1 MAEHVAETTKR
12 NLEHSTGTFVNDR
25 NETLWYQKNIPEKT
39 DLRGILVFL
48 HGILEHSSRYNELFT
63 LLANEGFA
71 VYTFDIIGHGRSE
84 GDRGYFNHFGDVVD
98 DIDLFLKL
106 AKAQVHETHP
116 RVNKLILMGL
126 SFGGLLTNLTVLR
139 KTHAIDAIVLCA
151 PGLNVP
157 RTLVL
162 NVQAHFASILSEW
175 IPKWEIVPAV
185 QVSDL
190 SAEAE
195 VLAEREKDPLVYK
208 GLIRARVGNETLL
221 AFNYLDAHKKD
232 IHLPVLIVLGTC
244 HIVVT
249 LMLCLGTLEKVVCTD
264 SINHYYRD
272 ISSVDKELKIYDAM
286 GHSLLSEANR
296 GAVYNHIVSWL
307 HARFEPIGYC

>member
-1 MAEHVAETTKR
+1 MAEDVLETTKR

-25 NETLWYQKNIPEKT
+25 NETLWYQKYIPEKT

-63 LLANEGFA
+63 LLASEGFA

-162 NVQAHFASILSEW
+162 NVQAYFASILSEW

-232 IHLPVLIVLGTC
+232 IHLPVLIVLGT
-244 HIVVT
+244 
-249 LMLCLGTLEKVVCTD
+249 LEKVVCTY
-264 SINHYYRD
+264 SINHYHRD
-272 ISSVDKELKIYDAM
+272 ISSVDKELKIFDAM

-296 GAVYNHIVSWL
+296 GAVFSHIVSWL
-307 HARFEPIGYC
+307 HARFEPIG

>member
-1 MAEHVAETTKR
+1 MAEDVLETTKR

-25 NETLWYQKNIPEKT
+25 NETLWYQKYIPEKT

-63 LLANEGFA
+63 LLASEGFA

-139 KTHAIDAIVLCA
+139 KTHAIDAIVLCLLCFDTV
-151 PGLNVP
+151 GVD
-157 RTLVL
+157 
-162 NVQAHFASILSEW
+162 S
-175 IPKWEIVPAV
+175 
-185 QVSDL
+185 QVGNRPCRSNL

-232 IHLPVLIVLGTC
+232 IHLPVLIVLGT
-244 HIVVT
+244 
-249 LMLCLGTLEKVVCTD
+249 LEKVVCTY
-264 SINHYYRD
+264 SINHYHRD
-272 ISSVDKELKIYDAM
+272 ISSVDKELKIFDAM

-296 GAVYNHIVSWL
+296 GAVFSHIVSWL
-307 HARFEPIGYC
+307 HARFEPIG